1 MINNP
6 LVSVVMAAYN
16 SAEYLQEA
24 VRSVLNQSY
33 TNLELIITDDA
44 STDNTLRIA
53 EKLAESD
60 NRISVYSIPHAG
72 RPSVPRNHCIKNA
85 KGDLVAFLDS
95 DDIWV
100 KDKLKEQVDIM
111 ISNPGTGF
119 VYSVSVT
126 FGEVNIFSPF
136 YEVLPLFFRAAK
148 KREDLLNIGNTIP
161 LSSVLVDADILKK
174 LNGFDEDPE
183 LKVED
188 YDLWL
193 RLSEIT
199 EFKFIPKLHVYYRI
213 HSSQFS
219 SDWEAKKTRLKY
231 LEMKRNIKL
240 PHYKSRRT
248 RGGIYLFIRNVI
260 HFKVY
265 MLMRLLN
272 FTSKLKK

>member
-72 RPSVPRNHCIKNA
+72 RPSVPRNNCIKNA